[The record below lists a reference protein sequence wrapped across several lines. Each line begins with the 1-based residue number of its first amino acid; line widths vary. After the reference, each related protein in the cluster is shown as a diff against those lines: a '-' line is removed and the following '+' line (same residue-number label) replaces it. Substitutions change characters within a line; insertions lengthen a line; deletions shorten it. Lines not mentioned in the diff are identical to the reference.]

1 MLVSIMAHL
10 LRVFFTGAYRKPREV
25 TWLIG
30 VTMFALAMIE
40 GFLGY
45 SLPDDQLSGTGI
57 RIAEGVLEGV
67 PVAGTYLTFFLF
79 GGQFPRTEFIS
90 RFYVIHVL
98 LVPGLIAVLLTA
110 HLAAVVV
117 QKHTQ
122 MPADGRTIR
131 NVVGPPV
138 YPNDHGQSLP
148 LITHLFI
155 REPEMREDYNRS
167 APSGDNDRF
176 ASHIAAVIGETTRLA
191 GSSADPAAYA
201 QRAVGKLSVMTLPYQ
216 LGTPGFFYY
225 AGFNERD
232 LDDDVMDVMLSRA
245 TNSALGDGVAPDPA
259 RTGGEF
265 PYFRAD

>member
-79 GGQFPRTEFIS
+79 VGQFPGTEFIS

-98 LVPGLIAVLLTA
+98 LIPGLIAALLTA

-122 MPADGRTIR
+122 MPAHGRTNR

-138 YPNDHGQSLP
+138 YPNDHVQSLP
-148 LITHLFI
+148 PHH
-155 REPEMREDYNRS
+155 
-167 APSGDNDRF
+167 APVDQG
-176 ASHIAAVIGETTRLA
+176 ASDARGLQPV
-191 GSSADPAAYA
+191 
-201 QRAVGKLSVMTLPYQ
+201 RAVRGQRPIRQSYRC
-216 LGTPGFFYY
+216 GH
-225 AGFNERD
+225 R
-232 LDDDVMDVMLSRA
+232 
-245 TNSALGDGVAPDPA
+245 
-259 RTGGEF
+259 
-265 PYFRAD
+265 

>member
-1 MLVSIMAHL
+1 MYSFIVLIITGTFLALFFQLSLREVVYHGSCTKLDSVSMSQAYASTLNISFEVRGGLLVRQIHHWAADLMLVSIMAHL
-10 LRVFFTGAYRKPREV
+10 LRVFFAGAYRKPREV

-57 RIAEGVLEGV
+57 RIAEGVMERV

-79 GGQFPRTEFIS
+79 GGQFPGTEFIS

-98 LVPGLIAVLLTA
+98 LIPGLIAVLLTA

-122 MPADGRTIR
+122 MPAHGRTNR

-138 YPNDHGQSLP
+138 YPNDHGRSLP
-148 LITHLFI
+148 LITHLLSGSQRCARI
-155 REPEMREDYNRS
+155 TTGPRHRGTTTGSPVISLRS
-167 APSGDNDRF
+167 
-176 ASHIAAVIGETTRLA
+176 
-191 GSSADPAAYA
+191 
-201 QRAVGKLSVMTLPYQ
+201 
-216 LGTPGFFYY
+216 
-225 AGFNERD
+225 
-232 LDDDVMDVMLSRA
+232 
-245 TNSALGDGVAPDPA
+245 
-259 RTGGEF
+259 
-265 PYFRAD
+265 

>member
-1 MLVSIMAHL
+1 MAHL
-10 LRVFFTGAYRKPREV
+10 LRVLFTGAYRKPREV

-122 MPADGRTIR
+122 MPAHGRTNR

-138 YPNDHGQSLP
+138 YPNDHVQSLP
-148 LITHLFI
+148 PHHAPVDQGASDARGLQPVRAVRGQRPIRQSYRCGHRRDHQAGGLIRRL
-155 REPEMREDYNRS
+155 RRLRS
-167 APSGDNDRF
+167 AGRRQAQRDDLALPAR
-176 ASHIAAVIGETTRLA
+176 HPRLLLLRGFQRA
-191 GSSADPAAYA
+191 GSG
-201 QRAVGKLSVMTLPYQ
+201 R
-216 LGTPGFFYY
+216 
-225 AGFNERD
+225 
-232 LDDDVMDVMLSRA
+232 
-245 TNSALGDGVAPDPA
+245 
-259 RTGGEF
+259 
-265 PYFRAD
+265 

>member
-201 QRAVGKLSVMTLPYQ
+201 RRAVDE
-216 LGTPGFFYY
+216 LG
-225 AGFNERD
+225 A
-232 LDDDVMDVMLSRA
+232 
-245 TNSALGDGVAPDPA
+245 
-259 RTGGEF
+259 
-265 PYFRAD
+265 